1 MFKFMRNKAVQGNG
15 RSDSPVSLL
24 ARIASLSG
32 VTQASS
38 ATVSTLSPVLLASL
52 GLGSNPR
59 SAVRLS
65 VLLVRQAC
73 LNRVVVLSS
82 MLSLASLHTLL
93 VLHSRL
99 F

>member
-1 MFKFMRNKAVQGNG
+1 M
-15 RSDSPVSLL
+15 
-24 ARIASLSG
+24 SG